1 MKIAFKYITVFTCL
15 SILTYSCSRKKDRFV
30 NRHWHALNTKYN
42 VLYNGGLALEEG
54 IHELDASYKDNYWGT
69 LPVERLAIE
78 ETLDFEDQ
86 KLNPNFERSEE
97 KAIKAV
103 QTHGMK
109 IKGKE
114 KNNQIDEA
122 YIMLGINRYYS
133 GRFIPAIEAFNYI
146 LFKHPA
152 SNNINTAKLWRA
164 KSNLR
169 LENESVA
176 LKDLKE
182 LLQNEGLSETNKIQ
196 AYASLAQ
203 LYIDTG
209 SLKNAIS
216 SIENA
221 ATITKD
227 KMFEGR
233 LRFIQG
239 QLYNIE
245 GKKDSADI
253 AFQKVINLKRKV
265 PRSYRINAFL
275 EQVKNFNYSS
285 KRLDSLEDF
294 LDKIASNRENRP
306 YLDRIYHTTAKH
318 YLKTNKDSI
327 AISYFNKSLQTKSQ
341 DLYLNAVNY
350 HTIAD
355 YYYENSNYTSAGVY
369 YDSTLANYQK
379 RTKPYRAVKKRLDNL
394 KDVILYESIVKVNDS
409 ILELVSLPE
418 NELISY
424 FDNYIKTIKFKSE
437 KAKNKPTKSSRMT
450 INSAGGKEN
459 SKAGSF
465 YFYQNATVA
474 YGKEEFKTF
483 WGERPLEDNWRW
495 FSKKV
500 IGDSNDKPYN
510 LSKETKF
517 TENITSSMLI
527 NRLPKDST
535 TIDSISRKRNFAN
548 FKLGLIYKNKFKDYN
563 RSRLKLESLLS
574 QNPEQR
580 LILPANYNLYKVYI
594 LLKETTLAETLKHNI
609 INNYPESRYAQ
620 ILMNPLAVL
629 ENNNQ
634 SPQSRYKILYD
645 AFELEDYQKVI
656 KECELDILRFEGDD
670 IVPKLELLKT
680 SAKGR
685 LYGFETYKEGLSY
698 IALNYPN
705 NSEGKKAQKLIDNDL
720 KSMEN
725 ETFEEDS
732 LGVNFKTIFQ
742 FPSSDVEVINEF
754 KSKLNI
760 AIEKEDIFQLSLS
773 EDIYDINT
781 TFVVVHGLKSIN
793 GAMGF
798 TEILNIEI
806 PEIVDK
812 SYFAISSSN
821 YKTLQIHKNLGAYL
835 ELIKN

>member
-54 IHELDASYKDNYWGT
+54 INELDASYKDNYWGT

-253 AFQKVINLKRKV
+253 AFQKVINLKRK
-265 PRSYRINAFL
+265 
-275 EQVKNFNYSS
+275 
-285 KRLDSLEDF
+285 
-294 LDKIASNRENRP
+294 
-306 YLDRIYHTTAKH
+306 
-318 YLKTNKDSI
+318 
-327 AISYFNKSLQTKSQ
+327 
-341 DLYLNAVNY
+341 
-350 HTIAD
+350 
-355 YYYENSNYTSAGVY
+355 
-369 YDSTLANYQK
+369 
-379 RTKPYRAVKKRLDNL
+379 
-394 KDVILYESIVKVNDS
+394 
-409 ILELVSLPE
+409 LP
-418 NELISY
+418 
-424 FDNYIKTIKFKSE
+424 
-437 KAKNKPTKSSRMT
+437 
-450 INSAGGKEN
+450 
-459 SKAGSF
+459 
-465 YFYQNATVA
+465 
-474 YGKEEFKTF
+474 
-483 WGERPLEDNWRW
+483 
-495 FSKKV
+495 
-500 IGDSNDKPYN
+500 
-510 LSKETKF
+510 
-517 TENITSSMLI
+517 
-527 NRLPKDST
+527 
-535 TIDSISRKRNFAN
+535 
-548 FKLGLIYKNKFKDYN
+548 
-563 RSRLKLESLLS
+563 
-574 QNPEQR
+574 
-580 LILPANYNLYKVYI
+580 
-594 LLKETTLAETLKHNI
+594 
-609 INNYPESRYAQ
+609 
-620 ILMNPLAVL
+620 
-629 ENNNQ
+629 
-634 SPQSRYKILYD
+634 
-645 AFELEDYQKVI
+645 
-656 KECELDILRFEGDD
+656 C
-670 IVPKLELLKT
+670 
-680 SAKGR
+680 
-685 LYGFETYKEGLSY
+685 
-698 IALNYPN
+698 
-705 NSEGKKAQKLIDNDL
+705 
-720 KSMEN
+720 
-725 ETFEEDS
+725 
-732 LGVNFKTIFQ
+732 
-742 FPSSDVEVINEF
+742 
-754 KSKLNI
+754 
-760 AIEKEDIFQLSLS
+760 
-773 EDIYDINT
+773 
-781 TFVVVHGLKSIN
+781 
-793 GAMGF
+793 
-798 TEILNIEI
+798 
-806 PEIVDK
+806 
-812 SYFAISSSN
+812 
-821 YKTLQIHKNLGAYL
+821 
-835 ELIKN
+835 